1 MCIRDRCRDSL
12 RERLI
17 RSLLLTLPFLAL
29 VGFLT
34 AVPAKFSGLSAEE
47 SYRNEFPMEHWVA
60 PVSYTHLDV
69 YKRQQETHP
78 LYLFC
83 DTYEDILENWKDVI
97 GDKTVYSDSSYI
109 FYALGKEISPMEL
122 QLVEKGSK
130 SRDNVQFGLQMCIR
144 DRPI

>member
-1 MCIRDRCRDSL
+1 MIFIALLIYLWLCRDSL

-60 PVSYTHLDV
+60 LGPVSYTHLEADHRYASISGAGV
-69 YKRQQETHP
+69 GGAGRRRAS
-78 LYLFC
+78 LY
-83 DTYEDILENWKDVI
+83 TE
-97 GDKTVYSDSSYI
+97 S
-109 FYALGKEISPMEL
+109 
-122 QLVEKGSK
+122 
-130 SRDNVQFGLQMCIR
+130 
-144 DRPI
+144 